1 MRTALLIWLCFLIA
15 TPGSQAAW
23 RAQSSDCPMT
33 AAMQQHD
40 VDEASMSSHD
50 CCDDMAALDIQCNME
65 MPCGSPSYL
74 AAPVVLVVA
83 PAGPAKPVVER
94 LSWSPPRLNL
104 SSIWRPPNL
113 I

>member
-1 MRTALLIWLCFLIA
+1 MRAVLLILLCLLIA
-15 TPGSQAAW
+15 IPGSQAAW
-23 RAQSSDCPMT
+23 RTQNSDCPM
-33 AAMQQHD
+33 AAGMQHEA
-40 VDEASMSSHD
+40 DEASSSSHG

-74 AAPVVLVVA
+74 AVPVVLVLA
-83 PAGPAKPVVER
+83 PVGPAKPMVER